1 MLKILELSEIGNNGH
16 IGDDV
21 VSIVVST
28 ISSYISGDICESI
41 SGRYQIGKR
50 VEKFEELHNVFN
62 KARKELTD
70 VYRGF
75 KQKNEIEF
83 SECSPEGH
91 YFELETE
98 ILDSKTLVD
107 MFNQINHFRRHSSFI
122 GDHFLSRNEHA
133 LLGLSMAY
141 LLCSDRESCFQFSGL
156 LDILLDVTRYT
167 IGCEAFLGWWPRED
181 ESIPSGFSEG
191 YCHLLELILS
201 KPRHEVAPLETY
213 LLHRLIFYGC
223 ASRYESAVLSVLG
236 STSTFGRVTNV
247 TLNMLSSAEV
257 PLPRNLPNR
266 VLILHMNSI
275 TAHAMVQACWPVL
288 TLWLQKK
295 KIAEWFKGYDF

>member
-1 MLKILELSEIGNNGH
+1 MKSAQDYATRVDNFRSYATISKDIIHRWAYRLFLDVMNFGNTTTKLKDLPLALHSTNFDIEDLRSSLSVLSIPVPVADISLEVKPFLQLMLKILELSEIGNNGH
-16 IGDDV
+16 IGDNV

-28 ISSYISGDICESI
+28 IFSYIFGDIYESI

-50 VEKFEELHNVFN
+50 AEKFEELHNIVN

-141 LLCSDRESCFQFSGL
+141 LLCSGRESCFQFVNSGGMQQIEMFFLNDGQDSTTITL
-156 LDILLDVTRYT
+156 LFLGVVERATRYT
-167 IGCEAFLGWWPRED
+167 VGCE
-181 ESIPSGFSEG
+181 
-191 YCHLLELILS
+191 
-201 KPRHEVAPLETY
+201 
-213 LLHRLIFYGC
+213 
-223 ASRYESAVLSVLG
+223 
-236 STSTFGRVTNV
+236 TF
-247 TLNMLSSAEV
+247 
-257 PLPRNLPNR
+257 
-266 VLILHMNSI
+266 
-275 TAHAMVQACWPVL
+275 
-288 TLWLQKK
+288 
-295 KIAEWFKGYDF
+295 F